1 MESNPPWRTG
11 WGWATGRG
19 WAMGLLALGGGGLL
33 LGLAPPA
40 QAELLYRLDTRCSL
54 QGAAPVACTVDAIEA
69 GEATLYRHHL
79 GSTSAAE
86 PRVDPRVETV
96 RILAKPV
103 RMARW
108 DQASKSFVPLLR
120 AGARFSTN
128 TVCFNGSDLCVVN
141 PNYLNSVRQAN
152 SSATEGRDLVRVH
165 FGADG
170 RIDASC
176 YDAGCAVNQP

>member
-69 GEATLYRHHL
+69 GE
-79 GSTSAAE
+79 
-86 PRVDPRVETV
+86 V
-96 RILAKPV
+96 
-103 RMARW
+103 
-108 DQASKSFVPLLR
+108 F
-120 AGARFSTN
+120 
-128 TVCFNGSDLCVVN
+128 
-141 PNYLNSVRQAN
+141 
-152 SSATEGRDLVRVH
+152 
-165 FGADG
+165 
-170 RIDASC
+170 
-176 YDAGCAVNQP
+176 